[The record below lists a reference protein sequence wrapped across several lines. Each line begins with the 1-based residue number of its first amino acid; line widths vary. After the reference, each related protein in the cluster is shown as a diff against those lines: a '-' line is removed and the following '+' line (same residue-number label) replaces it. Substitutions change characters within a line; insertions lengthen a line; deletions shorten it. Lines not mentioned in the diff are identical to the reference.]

1 MPNTTNR
8 RIEARSTGQPAPHP
22 RPRAQAVSHAGHR
35 PAGLAAALRHGLL
48 RGLGRQALALAVL
61 GAAAILLRD
70 RIAALDLAAI
80 GAALATVGPLQ
91 WALALGATLVS
102 FAALAQYDAL
112 IHRTLGTGADPAQ
125 ARRAGWSAIALSQV
139 LGFGLI
145 SGALVRWRMLPGS
158 SLVEASKLTATVAA
172 SFLAAW
178 AVLSAGALCF
188 VPATL
193 PGLHPVAVSG
203 LAVLALG
210 LGGGLAI
217 AAFLRPELRI
227 GRIALR
233 LPALP
238 VMGRILWLAAVDT
251 GFAALALWAL
261 MPEGSVISLAAL
273 YPALLMAFGAGFVS
287 GTPGGVGPF
296 EMTLLL
302 LLPGVDQAPLLAGV
316 LAWRAVYYGAPAAL
330 AALVVAWPQARRA
343 RDPAEPGAVLLPAGG
358 PWPTAVGWA
367 LETAPAETGLL
378 AQGEHGLLVTPDL
391 RAGWMVGRSGQVL
404 AGMLDPFGPTRTRAG
419 LIAALA
425 ARAEAEGL
433 TPCLYKI
440 GPRSAALAR
449 AAGWQVAPVAREMWL
464 DTAGFEL
471 DTPERAGLRRKLRKA
486 AKAGVVVREGLPDA
500 LPIDA
505 LAALNTA
512 WIAARGGERGF
523 SMGRFTPDYIR
534 RQRVFIAWQGE
545 TPVGF
550 ASFHAGSRDW
560 VLDLMRP
567 GPGAPDGTMQALI
580 LAAISAA
587 RAAGTPRLSLA
598 ALPPEATGLRGPAA
612 AIWRKAERGAGAAG
626 LRQFKMGF
634 APEGRPLYIAA
645 PSRAALALAA
655 ADLARAIHRPGP
667 LPGRSEA
674 TVEATRADQAPGIA
688 TAALDAGTP
697 EAGPQ
702 AATTAAADP
711 IGRAA

>member
-1 MPNTTNR
+1 MAKTANR
-8 RIEARSTGQPAPHP
+8 QIEADPTGAGPATQGPGGAQRA
-22 RPRAQAVSHAGHR
+22 RP
-35 PAGLAAALRHGLL
+35 PAGDTARLRHGML

-61 GAAAILLRD
+61 GVVALLLRD

-80 GAALATVGPLQ
+80 GAALARVSPLQ

-112 IHRTLGTGADPAQ
+112 IHRALGTGADPVR

-139 LGFGLI
+139 LGFGLV

-178 AVLSAGALCF
+178 AVLSAGALGLM
-188 VPATL
+188 PATL
-193 PGLHPVAVSG
+193 PGLPPMAVSG
-203 LAVLALG
+203 LAMLALG
-210 LGGGLAI
+210 LGGALAI
-217 AAFLRPELRI
+217 AAFLCPELRI
-227 GRIALR
+227 GRLVLR

-261 MPEGSVISLAAL
+261 MPAGSVVPLMAL
-273 YPALLMAFGAGFVS
+273 YPAFLLALGAGMVS
-287 GTPGGVGPF
+287 GTPGGVGAF
-296 EMTLLL
+296 EVTLIL
-302 LLPGVDQAPLLAGV
+302 LLPGADQPALLAAV
-316 LAWRAVYYGAPAAL
+316 LAWRAVYFGAPAAL
-330 AALVVAWPQARRA
+330 AVLVVARPRA
-343 RDPAEPGAVLLPAGG
+343 GACDASTEPGAVLLPAGG
-358 PWPTAVGWA
+358 PWPSAISWA

-404 AGMLDPFGPTRTRAG
+404 AGLLDPFGPTRARAG

-449 AAGWQVAPVAREMWL
+449 AAGWRLAPVAQEMWL
-464 DTAGFEL
+464 ETAGFRL

-486 AKAGVVVREGLPDA
+486 AKAGVEVREAHHDAHQPDA
-500 LPIDA
+500 LPIPA
-505 LAALNTA
+505 LAALNAA

-523 SMGRFTPDYIR
+523 SMGRFTPDYIA
-534 RQRVFIAWQGE
+534 RQRVFIAWQGAV
-545 TPVGF
+545 PVGF
-550 ASFHAGSRDW
+550 ASFHAGNRDW

-567 GPGAPDGTMQALI
+567 GPEAPDGTMQALI
-580 LAAISAA
+580 LAALEAA

-598 ALPPEATGLRGPAA
+598 ALPPETSHLRGPAA
-612 AIWRKAERGAGAAG
+612 AIWQKATRGAGTAG

-634 APEGRPLYIAA
+634 APQGRPLYLAA

-655 ADLARAIHRPGP
+655 ADLARA
-667 LPGRSEA
+667 
-674 TVEATRADQAPGIA
+674 
-688 TAALDAGTP
+688 
-697 EAGPQ
+697 
-702 AATTAAADP
+702 
-711 IGRAA
+711 